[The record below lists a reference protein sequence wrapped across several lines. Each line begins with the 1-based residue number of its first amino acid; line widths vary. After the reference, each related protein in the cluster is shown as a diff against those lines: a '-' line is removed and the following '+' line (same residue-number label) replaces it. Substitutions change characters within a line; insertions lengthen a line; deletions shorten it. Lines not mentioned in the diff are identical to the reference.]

1 MNKKIKTNGVII
13 CCWLKNPPDVEAMLD
28 NPMLCPPLYTFYT
41 LNMFYTV
48 KITTRSGKEIEFITG
63 NSKALKLGSII
74 EIMYDESNPYRA
86 VIYNRSVKIWSW
98 LGVIFVI
105 IIVLTI
111 CK

>member
-1 MNKKIKTNGVII
+1 MNTKIKTNGVII
-13 CCWLKNPPDVEAMLD
+13 CCWLKDPPGMNSMWHSLQIYPSA
-28 NPMLCPPLYTFYT
+28 C
-41 LNMFYTV
+41 MFYTV
-48 KITTRSGKEIEFITG
+48 KFTTRSGKEIEFITG

-74 EIMYDESNPYRA
+74 DIMYDKSNPYRA
-86 VIYNRSVKIWSW
+86 VIYNKSIKIWSW